1 MKSIKGAIQIVLLL
15 LLSFQSRHVYSQ
27 VINNGAEITIQSGA
41 VVYTAASF
49 TNASA
54 GTVVNNGEI
63 ITGAD
68 LINNAGAALS
78 GNGVYSV
85 QVNFTNDGT
94 YTYNNSVL
102 NFFGT
107 GNSNLKN
114 NGGVIYKLQV
124 NKDSGFLVNLL
135 DNEKV
140 TNAVVFLNN
149 SNWIKLNSKTFTI
162 AQNCAI
168 QNFNNKRFFITNG
181 TGVLKK
187 MNVKNTPFVFPVG
200 FNKSTYN
207 QITITE
213 NGTPDDYSVRCK
225 DSALLNGN
233 SGLSISSGGIKAAW
247 IINEAVAGGANAV
260 IEAQWKKPADEL
272 PNFDYTKCIL
282 VRYAGNHWDYQANK
296 AGTATGTTYRSISRS
311 GLTAFGD
318 FTVLSTASPSFTNAH
333 FEAPEALSIA
343 GANNRQIK
351 IYPTIV
357 QNNFNIEVP
366 SDKLIQKMN
375 IQLIDATG
383 KVVWQKQNADF
394 LSQRISLPSLT
405 SGTYIVLVDYGEA
418 RFTQKIIISQ

>member
-1 MKSIKGAIQIVLLL
+1 MKSIKSAMRIALLPIL
-15 LLSFQSRHVYSQ
+15 LFLSQQVHSQ
-27 VINNGAEITIQSGA
+27 MVNNGAEITIQTGA

-49 TNASA
+49 TNTSA
-54 GTVVNNGEI
+54 GIVSNNGEI

-68 LINNAGAALS
+68 LINNAGASLS
-78 GNGVYSV
+78 GNGAYSV
-85 QVNFTNDGT
+85 QTNFTNNGT

-114 NGGVIYKLQV
+114 TGGTIYKLQV
-124 NKDSGFLVNLL
+124 NKDSGYFINLL
-135 DNEKV
+135 DNERVLK
-140 TNAVVFLNN
+140 AVAFLKDN
-149 SNWIKLNSKTFTI
+149 NWIRLNSKTFTMG
-162 AQNCAI
+162 QNCVI

-187 MNVKNTPFVFPVG
+187 MNVKNTPFIFPVG

-213 NGTPDDYSVRCK
+213 NGTPDAYSVRCR
-225 DSALLNGN
+225 DSALLNGS
-233 SGLSISSGGIKAAW
+233 SGLSVSSGGIKAAW
-247 IINEAVAGGANAV
+247 VINEAVAGGANAV

-272 PNFDYTKCIL
+272 PNFDYTKCMP
-282 VRYAGNHWDYQANK
+282 VRYVSNHWDYQANK

-318 FTVLSTASPSFTNAH
+318 FTVLSTASPSFTSSH
-333 FEAPEALSIA
+333 FEAPEALSTA
-343 GANNRQIK
+343 ANNNRQIR

-366 SDKLIQKMN
+366 ADKSIQKMN
-375 IQLIDATG
+375 VQVIDATG
-383 KVVWQKQNADF
+383 KIAWQKQNADF
-394 LSQRISLPSLT
+394 ISQRVLLPSLT
-405 SGTYIVLVDYGEA
+405 SGTYIVLIGYGEIK
-418 RFTQKIIISQ
+418 FTQKIIISR